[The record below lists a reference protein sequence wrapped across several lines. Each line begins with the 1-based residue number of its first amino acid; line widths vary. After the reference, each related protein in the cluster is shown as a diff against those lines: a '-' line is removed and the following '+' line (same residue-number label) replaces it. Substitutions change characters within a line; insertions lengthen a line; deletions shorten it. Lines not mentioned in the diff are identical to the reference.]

1 MSIRKNFYLS
11 DEALAILDT
20 QPNAS
25 RFVNDLIINS
35 QKETPTLKTILEQI
49 TLIQEQLLKVQIQP
63 TSQPVQPVPQPKTET
78 PKSEDNNNL
87 PFNLLQ
93 DFI

>member
-63 TSQPVQPVPQPKTET
+63 TSQPTPQPKVET
-78 PKSEDNNNL
+78 PKSENNNNL
-87 PFNLLQ
+87 PFDLLQ
-93 DFI
+93 DYM